1 MGDRTDASMRLAS
14 SASRRAFGGAS
25 AIAAIGLALGGAAA
39 SAQQP
44 ERVVAQAARPEAVWT
59 PTADAPQGVLS
70 HALEGQRHDKFI
82 ELARKGGIDLV
93 FFGTTETEMWWWN
106 ARGRAV
112 WDREYAWRNAQ
123 NFGSQGTNAKSLLW
137 RMRNGELDGY
147 EAKLVVL
154 QLAYGGGIADP
165 SNSNREPEFLAGWSS
180 VLAEIR
186 ARQPQAKILFL
197 APVPRGI
204 APMATRRE
212 WKEVADANAAV
223 VSKLTDGETVFYA
236 DFGERFFFPDGTYNH
251 DYWGTPGAAGVGIQ
265 PPAYEILAK
274 ELEPWVERFVR

>member
-1 MGDRTDASMRLAS
+1 MSDRRDALVTPAS
-14 SASRRAFGGAS
+14 SVSRGGAS
-25 AIAAIGLALGGAAA
+25 AVAVIGLALGCVAAC
-39 SAQQP
+39 AQQP
-44 ERVVAQAARPEAVWT
+44 ELAVSQTARPAAVWT
-59 PTADAPQGVLS
+59 RSADAPQGVLS
-70 HALEGQRHDKFI
+70 HALEGQRHDQFI

-106 ARGRAV
+106 GRGRAV
-112 WDREYAWRNAQ
+112 WDREYAWRSAQ

-154 QLAYGGGIADP
+154 QLAYGGRIADP
-165 SNSNREPEFLAGWSS
+165 FNPDREPEFLAGWSS

-186 ARQPQAKILFL
+186 ARQPQAKILLL

-204 APMATRRE
+204 GPMAARNQ

-223 VSKLTDGETVFYA
+223 ISKLTDGETVFYA
-236 DFGERFFFPDGTYNH
+236 DFGERFFFPDGAYNH
-251 DYWGTPGAAGVGIQ
+251 DYWGMPGSAGVGIQ
-265 PPAYEILAK
+265 PPAYEVLAE